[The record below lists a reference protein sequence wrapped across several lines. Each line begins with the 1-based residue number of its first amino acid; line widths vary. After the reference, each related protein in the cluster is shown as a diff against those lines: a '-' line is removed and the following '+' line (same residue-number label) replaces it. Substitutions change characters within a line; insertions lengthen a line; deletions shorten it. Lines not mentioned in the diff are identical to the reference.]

1 MEVLPQISEL
11 SDIRQHQQTRRVL
24 WLLKLQMTILSTV
37 GKKTTAN
44 LDVPYL
50 LKKYNKYYAFFNL
63 LSSLV
68 VMPMLFLFQNVYR
81 VGHVVRGEQQT
92 FLTS

>member
-1 MEVLPQISEL
+1 MIILPT
-11 SDIRQHQQTRRVL
+11 D
-24 WLLKLQMTILSTV
+24 
-37 GKKTTAN
+37 GKKTIAN
-44 LDVPYL
+44 LDVPHL
-50 LKKYNKYYAFFNL
+50 LKEYNYYFAFYKL

-68 VMPMLFLFQNVYR
+68 VMPVLFLFQNVYR